1 MSKKSQNAKI
11 QQIKKNYENR
21 KNKINDENVKTNNKK
36 TKHTESAGSRICTLF
51 SGNNH
56 IHDNILKIPLPMSMP
71 SGHLVSTHVVH
82 DLLPTQFNRKENS
95 EAQGIKKILSISDP
109 KGSFQT
115 QENQENYN
123 LPKSAMIHICDDDEL
138 YGLKFDRKPTKKERE
153 NVVKSIKKISKKID
167 RKNKKKPKQ
176 KGKQHSDLT
185 DNPNLSQA
193 LKSQYADDWTKAIN
207 AELKQMDTE
216 KVYTAV
222 THVPHGKPW
231 VPSQMILVRQR
242 YADGKI
248 KKYKARLVAGGHR
261 QDPTLY
267 METSSSPT
275 ARPATVKLLFAKA
288 AIEKRILRTFDVKG
302 AYLKSN
308 INEEIY
314 MMLPIKNKNEK
325 AQYVKLNKSIYG
337 LRQAGLLWYQN
348 IKSKLIELGA
358 IQCPDDECL
367 FHYEFEGDIID
378 IVIYVDDLLTASSTV
393 RISEKFIK
401 FLRDKYGEVNEVTDT
416 STHLGI
422 YWKQQS
428 NKSITISQPGYVEKI
443 IRELHMENEMPTN
456 TPISSSYLKIINEI
470 NNNIIL
476 NFNKINCNDNS
487 ENDNSYDK
495 KYKTNENSDITL
507 NNDNIL
513 QEKLRQIIGLLNHLA
528 IHTRPDILFSVTY
541 LATRITTAKENDI
554 DMGKNIVRYVK
565 GTKSLGLNFSSTT
578 TLQLFGYAVYLT

>member
-1 MSKKSQNAKI
+1 
-11 QQIKKNYENR
+11 
-21 KNKINDENVKTNNKK
+21 
-36 TKHTESAGSRICTLF
+36 
-51 SGNNH
+51 
-56 IHDNILKIPLPMSMP
+56 
-71 SGHLVSTHVVH
+71 
-82 DLLPTQFNRKENS
+82 
-95 EAQGIKKILSISDP
+95 
-109 KGSFQT
+109 
-115 QENQENYN
+115 
-123 LPKSAMIHICDDDEL
+123 
-138 YGLKFDRKPTKKERE
+138 
-153 NVVKSIKKISKKID
+153 
-167 RKNKKKPKQ
+167 
-176 KGKQHSDLT
+176 
-185 DNPNLSQA
+185 
-193 LKSQYADDWTKAIN
+193 
-207 AELKQMDTE
+207 
-216 KVYTAV
+216 
-222 THVPHGKPW
+222 
-231 VPSQMILVRQR
+231 
-242 YADGKI
+242 
-248 KKYKARLVAGGHR
+248 
-261 QDPTLY
+261 

-443 IRELHMENEMPTN
+443 IRELHMEDEMPTN

-495 KYKTNENSDITL
+495 KNKTNENSDITP

>member
-1 MSKKSQNAKI
+1 
-11 QQIKKNYENR
+11 
-21 KNKINDENVKTNNKK
+21 
-36 TKHTESAGSRICTLF
+36 
-51 SGNNH
+51 
-56 IHDNILKIPLPMSMP
+56 
-71 SGHLVSTHVVH
+71 
-82 DLLPTQFNRKENS
+82 
-95 EAQGIKKILSISDP
+95 
-109 KGSFQT
+109 
-115 QENQENYN
+115 
-123 LPKSAMIHICDDDEL
+123 
-138 YGLKFDRKPTKKERE
+138 
-153 NVVKSIKKISKKID
+153 
-167 RKNKKKPKQ
+167 
-176 KGKQHSDLT
+176 
-185 DNPNLSQA
+185 
-193 LKSQYADDWTKAIN
+193 
-207 AELKQMDTE
+207 MDTE

-401 FLRDKYGEVNEVTDT
+401 FLRDKYGEVNEVTET
-416 STHLGI
+416 SAHLGI
-422 YWKQQS
+422 YWRQQN
-428 NKSITISQPGYVEKI
+428 NKSIHISQPGYVDKI
-443 IRELHMENEMPTN
+443 IRELHVENETPTN
-456 TPISSSYLKIINEI
+456 TPISPSYLKIINEI
-470 NNNIIL
+470 NNNVIL
-476 NFNKINCNDNS
+476 KFNKINCNDNS
-487 ENDNSYDK
+487 ENDN
-495 KYKTNENSDITL
+495 
-507 NNDNIL
+507 NDN
-513 QEKLRQIIGLLNHLA
+513 
-528 IHTRPDILFSVTY
+528 
-541 LATRITTAKENDI
+541 
-554 DMGKNIVRYVK
+554 
-565 GTKSLGLNFSSTT
+565 
-578 TLQLFGYAVYLT
+578 